1 MPKLNI
7 VSIPVDHVPIMLKL
21 VENVFNMVLRK
32 KLNYVKLMDVVIE
45 LGMEVFVVDMGLL
58 MLDGVVVVVL
68 VQVKNVAAARIMIMM
83 ISAAAVHQ
91 QRNENEEIVQ
101 QKIVPI
107 NPTLE
112 EYVVN
117 MVQK

>member
-1 MPKLNI
+1 M
-7 VSIPVDHVPIMLKL
+7 DHVPIMHKL
-21 VENVFNMVLRK
+21 VDYVRNMVLRK

-45 LGMEVFVVDMGLL
+45 LGMEVFVEDMGLL

-68 VQVKNVAAARIMIMM
+68 VVQIKNVTVTILMTIPT
-83 ISAAAVHQ
+83 AAAVHQ

-107 NPTLE
+107 NRTLE

>member
-1 MPKLNI
+1 MD
-7 VSIPVDHVPIMLKL
+7 VVPIMHKL

-45 LGMEVFVVDMGLL
+45 LGMEVFVVDMRLL
-58 MLDGVVVVVL
+58 MLDGVVVVV
-68 VQVKNVAAARIMIMM
+68 VQIKNVAAATIMM
-83 ISAAAVHQ
+83 TIPTAAVHQ
-91 QRNENEEIVQ
+91 QRNENEEIAH

-112 EYVVN
+112 EFVVN
-117 MVQK
+117 MVPK